1 MLTLYRGAATV
12 LGPAIDGYLRRRI
25 ERGKEDPARIGE
37 RRGIPGCPRPPGP
50 LVWLHA
56 ASVGE
61 SVALLPLVE
70 RLRTDRPDL
79 AILVTTG
86 TVTSAATM
94 ARRLPDGAIHQ
105 FVPVDRPTWVRRF
118 LAHWRPDVGIWVES
132 DLWPVL
138 VTEARAAG
146 VRLALVDARMSDG
159 AFRRWHRAGALARPL
174 FAPFERVLASSDA
187 QAGRFAALG
196 CRDVRFVGNLKA
208 AGAPPPV
215 DAAVAEA
222 LARAIA
228 GRPAWLA
235 ANTHPGEDAVVLD
248 AHARLAAATPDLLTV
263 IAPRHPDRGAAIAEM
278 ARARGLAVVRRSL
291 GALPEPGTAVYL
303 ADTLGEMGALY
314 ATLPVTFLAGSL
326 VPVGGHNPIE
336 PAHAG
341 TALLLGPL
349 MPNNRDSA
357 DALVAAGAARPVTDA
372 ATIAAAVAELLADP
386 AAAEVMATAARRVA
400 ADGRAGLDRILEALA
415 PLLPAPPPPGEPKR

>member
-1 MLTLYRGAATV
+1 MLALYRGAATV
-12 LGPAIDGYLRRRI
+12 LGPVIDAYLRRRI
-25 ERGKEDPARIGE
+25 ERGKEDPARIAE
-37 RRGIPGCPRPPGP
+37 RRGVAGQPRPPGR

-79 AILVTTG
+79 VLLVTTG

-94 ARRLPDGAIHQ
+94 ARRLPAEAIHQ
-105 FVPVDRPTWVRRF
+105 FVPVDRPAWVRRF

-159 AFRRWHRAGALARPL
+159 AFRRWQRAGRLARPL
-174 FAPFERVLASSDA
+174 FAPFELVLASSPA
-187 QAGRFAALG
+187 QAARFTALG
-196 CRDVRFVGNLKA
+196 CGDVRFVGNLKA
-208 AGAPPPV
+208 AGAAPPV
-215 DAAVAEA
+215 DAAASEA
-222 LARAIA
+222 LSGAIGA
-228 GRPAWLA
+228 RPAWLA

-248 AHARLAAATPDLLTV
+248 AHRRLAAKRPDLLTV
-263 IAPRHPDRGAAIAEM
+263 LAPRHPDRGAAVADL
-278 ARARGLAVVRRSL
+278 AADAGLSVARRSL
-291 GALPEPGTAVYL
+291 GDLPGPGTAVYV

-349 MPNNRDSA
+349 MPNNRDAA
-357 DALVAAGAARPVTDA
+357 DALIAAGAARAVSDA
-372 ATIAAAVAELLADP
+372 ESIAAAVGALLDDP
-386 AAAEVMATAARRVA
+386 AAAQAMAAAARRVA
-400 ADGRAGLDRILEALA
+400 ADGRAGLDRILAALA
-415 PLLPAPPPPGEPKR
+415 PMLPEGPKR

>member
-1 MLTLYRGAATV
+1 MLALYRGAATV
-12 LGPAIDGYLRRRI
+12 LGPVIDAYLRRRI
-25 ERGKEDPARIGE
+25 ERGKEDPARIAE
-37 RRGIPGCPRPPGP
+37 RRGVAGQPRPPGR

-79 AILVTTG
+79 VLLVTTG

-94 ARRLPDGAIHQ
+94 ARRLPAGAIHQ
-105 FVPVDRPTWVRRF
+105 FVPVDRPAWVRRF

-159 AFRRWHRAGALARPL
+159 AFRRWQRAGRLARPL
-174 FAPFERVLASSDA
+174 FAPFELVLASSPA
-187 QAGRFAALG
+187 QAARFTALG
-196 CRDVRFVGNLKA
+196 CGDVRFVGNLKA
-208 AGAPPPV
+208 AGAAPPV
-215 DAAVAEA
+215 DAAASEA
-222 LARAIA
+222 LSGAIGA
-228 GRPAWLA
+228 RPAWLA

-248 AHARLAAATPDLLTV
+248 AHRRLAAKRPDLLTV
-263 IAPRHPDRGAAIAEM
+263 LAPRHPDRGAAVADL
-278 ARARGLAVVRRSL
+278 AADAGLSVARRSL
-291 GALPEPGTAVYL
+291 GDLPGPGTAVYV

-349 MPNNRDSA
+349 MPNNRDAA
-357 DALVAAGAARPVTDA
+357 DALIAAGAARAVSDA
-372 ATIAAAVAELLADP
+372 ESIAAAVGALLDDP
-386 AAAEVMATAARRVA
+386 AAAQAMAAAARRVA
-400 ADGRAGLDRILEALA
+400 ADGRAGLDRILAALA
-415 PLLPAPPPPGEPKR
+415 PMLPEGPKR

>member
-1 MLTLYRGAATV
+1 MMLTLYRGTATA
-12 LGPAIDGYLRRRI
+12 LGPLIDAYLRRRI
-25 ERGKEDPARIGE
+25 GRGKEDPARLEE
-37 RRGIPGCPRPPGP
+37 RRGLPGRPRPNGP

-61 SVALLPLVE
+61 SVALLPLIE
-70 RLRTDRPDL
+70 RLRAEQPGL

-105 FVPVDRPTWVRRF
+105 FVPVDRPAWVRRF

-132 DLWPVL
+132 DLWPTL
-138 VTEARAAG
+138 VTEAAAAG
-146 VRLALVDARMSDG
+146 VRLALVDARMSEG
-159 AFRRWHRAGALARPL
+159 AFRRWHRFRRLARPL
-174 FAPFERVLASSDA
+174 FAAFERVLASSPA
-187 QAGRFAALG
+187 QAERFRALG
-196 CRDVRFVGNLKA
+196 FRDVRFVGNLKA

-215 DAAVAEA
+215 DADVVAA
-222 LARAIA
+222 LTGAIA
-228 GRPAWLA
+228 GRPVWLA
-235 ANTHPGEDAVVLD
+235 ANTHPGEDEVVFD
-248 AHARLAAATPDLLTV
+248 AHARLAASRPGLLTV
-263 IAPRHPDRGAAIAEM
+263 VAPRHPDRGKAIAEL
-278 ARARGLAVVRRSL
+278 AAGRGLTMARRSL
-291 GALPEPGTAVYL
+291 GELPGPDTAVYV

-314 ATLPVTFLAGSL
+314 ASVPITFLAGSL

-357 DALVAAGAARPVTDA
+357 DALIDAGAARRIEDA
-372 ATIAAAVAELLADP
+372 ASIAAAVDALLDDP
-386 AAAEVMATAARRVA
+386 EAVRAMAGAARRVA
-400 ADGRAGLDRILEALA
+400 AEGRRGLDHILDALTPMLPAGLGR
-415 PLLPAPPPPGEPKR
+415 

>member
-1 MLTLYRGAATV
+1 MLALYRGAATV
-12 LGPAIDGYLRRRI
+12 LGPVIDAYLRRRI
-25 ERGKEDPARIGE
+25 ERGKEDPARIAE
-37 RRGIPGCPRPPGP
+37 RRGVAGQPRPPGR

-79 AILVTTG
+79 VLLVTTG

-94 ARRLPDGAIHQ
+94 ARRLPAGAIHQ
-105 FVPVDRPTWVRRF
+105 FVPVDRPAWVRRF

-159 AFRRWHRAGALARPL
+159 AFRRWQRAGRLARPL
-174 FAPFERVLASSDA
+174 FAPFELVLASSPA
-187 QAGRFAALG
+187 QAARFTALG
-196 CRDVRFVGNLKA
+196 CGDVRFVGNLKA
-208 AGAPPPV
+208 AGAAPPV
-215 DAAVAEA
+215 DAAASEA
-222 LARAIA
+222 LSGAIGA
-228 GRPAWLA
+228 RPAWLA

-248 AHARLAAATPDLLTV
+248 AHRRLAAKRPDLLTV
-263 IAPRHPDRGAAIAEM
+263 LAPRHPDRGAAVANL
-278 ARARGLAVVRRSL
+278 AADAGLSVARRSL
-291 GALPEPGTAVYL
+291 GDLPGPGTAVYV

-349 MPNNRDSA
+349 MPNNRDAA
-357 DALVAAGAARPVTDA
+357 DALIAAGAARAVSDA
-372 ATIAAAVAELLADP
+372 ESIAAAVGALLDDP
-386 AAAEVMATAARRVA
+386 AAAQAMAAAARRVA
-400 ADGRAGLDRILEALA
+400 ADGRAGLDRILAALA
-415 PLLPAPPPPGEPKR
+415 PMLPEGPKR

>member
-1 MLTLYRGAATV
+1 MLSLYRGAATA
-12 LGPAIDGYLRRRI
+12 LGPVIDAYLRRRI
-25 ERGKEDPARIGE
+25 ERGKEDAARIAE
-37 RRGIPGCPRPPGP
+37 RRGVPGCPRPPGP

-70 RLRTDRPDL
+70 RLRSERRDL
-79 AILVTTG
+79 TMLVTTG

-105 FVPVDRPTWVRRF
+105 FVPVDRPVWVRRF

-146 VRLALVDARMSDG
+146 VRLALVDARMSEG
-159 AFRRWHRAGALARPL
+159 AFRRWRRAGRLARPL
-174 FAPFERVLASSDA
+174 FAPFERVLASSEA
-187 QAGRFAALG
+187 QAGRFRQLG
-196 CRDVRFVGNLKA
+196 CTDVRFVGNLKA

-215 DAAVAEA
+215 DADAVRSLTE
-222 LARAIA
+222 AIA

-263 IAPRHPDRGAAIAEM
+263 IAPRHPDRGAAIAEL
-278 ARARGLAVVRRSL
+278 AVARGLAVARRSL
-291 GALPEPGTAVYL
+291 GALPEPGTAIYL

-349 MPNNRDSA
+349 MPNNRDAA
-357 DALVAAGAARPVTDA
+357 DALIAAGAARPVADA
-372 ATIAAAVAELLADP
+372 GTLAAAVAELLADP
-386 AAAEVMATAARRVA
+386 ATASGMAAAARRVA
-400 ADGRAGLDRILEALA
+400 ADGRAGLDRILEALD
-415 PLLPAPPPPGEPKR
+415 PLLPGEIGR

>member
-1 MLTLYRGAATV
+1 MLTLYRGTATA
-12 LGPAIDGYLRRRI
+12 LGPLIDAYLRRRI
-25 ERGKEDPARIGE
+25 GRGKEDPARLEE
-37 RRGIPGCPRPPGP
+37 RRGLPGRPRPNGP

-61 SVALLPLVE
+61 SVALLPLIE
-70 RLRTDRPDL
+70 RLRAEQPGL

-105 FVPVDRPTWVRRF
+105 FVPVDRPAWVRRF

-132 DLWPVL
+132 DLWPTL
-138 VTEARAAG
+138 VTEAAAAG
-146 VRLALVDARMSDG
+146 VRLALVDARMSEG
-159 AFRRWHRAGALARPL
+159 AFRRWHRFRRLARPL
-174 FAPFERVLASSDA
+174 FAAFERVLASSPA
-187 QAGRFAALG
+187 QAERFRALG
-196 CRDVRFVGNLKA
+196 FRDVRFVGNLKA

-215 DAAVAEA
+215 DADVVAA
-222 LARAIA
+222 LTGAIA
-228 GRPAWLA
+228 GRPVWLA
-235 ANTHPGEDAVVLD
+235 ANTHPGEDEVVFD
-248 AHARLAAATPDLLTV
+248 AHARLAASRPGLLTV
-263 IAPRHPDRGAAIAEM
+263 VAPRHPDRGKAIAEL
-278 ARARGLAVVRRSL
+278 AAGRGLTMARRSL
-291 GALPEPGTAVYL
+291 GELPGPDTAVYV

-314 ATLPVTFLAGSL
+314 ASVPITFLAGSL

-357 DALVAAGAARPVTDA
+357 DALIDAGAARRIEDA
-372 ATIAAAVAELLADP
+372 ASIAAAVDALLDDP
-386 AAAEVMATAARRVA
+386 EAVRAMAGAARRVA
-400 ADGRAGLDRILEALA
+400 AEGRRGLDHILDALTPMLPAGLGR
-415 PLLPAPPPPGEPKR
+415 